1 MSGSKRKCF
10 SIEEKTA
17 ILHRLEAG
25 ESNITIAKELGVAH
39 STISSIKKNKDKIE
53 PLFNANVL
61 KCKRI
66 RGSTQKQIDQALL
79 QWVNL
84 QRNQGIHVSGPTL
97 QEKANYFAQ
106 ELNIPDFSCSM
117 SWINRFKVRH
127 NIVSGCSDRR
137 MISDDVNERDDT
149 ITMTSTDTYQL
160 KWHSHSSHLNGSV
173 AALLRSE
180 RFTDVVLCTMDGS
193 QIPAHKFILSSCS
206 VYLSNLF
213 EGQRSVTRM
222 GGMLYVVLPSEIS
235 TKALKILVEYMYKG
249 ETTVSNEVLD
259 TVLKAGEVLKIRG
272 LWRQTDEAGGDSTP
286 AEKTTA
292 PMATASVNKQIV
304 AKKPEDM
311 QPKITVKKDDKLLKT
326 FGQVQPQGVTRPMF
340 IGPPKLVFIKTTEG
354 GTQAALRPGAPKGQ
368 TILVAPAQ
376 TADSTAIATTVAAPA
391 PVQSVAVATIADDS
405 PDEAPPPRILRRHA
419 AERKYGKKQRVEAS
433 TETEEAK
440 DDDNQDNVSVTSK
453 KSTQSNLESTEVHVK
468 DEPEWD
474 ASSIEEEERSIA
486 EMFQA
491 EMSVKS
497 EPIDDMEIEEESLMY
512 SPLACELCAEVFT
525 VPAAWVRHVQGH
537 AHQDQPPAR
546 KRKHR
551 SASDDTEE
559 TMALLRCDL
568 CQKHFPNPAE
578 WVRHIQST
586 HTETELAISNNS
598 APPKRHNRFTEGAQ
612 NKNCTHCKKAFPSHA
627 SMLIHL
633 RTHTGERPFI
643 CGLCNKGF
651 NVKSNLLRHLRTLHD
666 QLISPAQVE
675 GDDSEESTSAPGP
688 SEVKRES

>member
-1 MSGSKRKCF
+1 
-10 SIEEKTA
+10 
-17 ILHRLEAG
+17 
-25 ESNITIAKELGVAH
+25 
-39 STISSIKKNKDKIE
+39 
-53 PLFNANVL
+53 
-61 KCKRI
+61 
-66 RGSTQKQIDQALL
+66 
-79 QWVNL
+79 
-84 QRNQGIHVSGPTL
+84 
-97 QEKANYFAQ
+97 
-106 ELNIPDFSCSM
+106 
-117 SWINRFKVRH
+117 
-127 NIVSGCSDRR
+127 
-137 MISDDVNERDDT
+137 
-149 ITMTSTDTYQL
+149 MTSTDTYQL

-206 VYLSNLF
+206 VYLCTLF

-272 LWRQTDEAGGDSTP
+272 LWRQTDESGSEVAIADKS
-286 AEKTTA
+286 
-292 PMATASVNKQIV
+292 TASAIPSNIPKQ
-304 AKKPEDM
+304 AAGKKADET
-311 QPKITVKKDDKLLKT
+311 QPKLAVKKDDKLLKT
-326 FGQVQPQGVTRPMF
+326 FNPVTPGQGGVTRPMF
-340 IGPPKLVFIKTTEG
+340 IGPPKLVFIKTTEATG
-354 GTQAALRPGAPKGQ
+354 GAAGLRPGAPKGQ
-368 TILVAPAQ
+368 TILVAPAPTSDSATMTSVASPA
-376 TADSTAIATTVAAPA
+376 TASTISVASTASNEDL
-391 PVQSVAVATIADDS
+391 Q
-405 PDEAPPPRILRRHA
+405 DEPPPPRILRRHA
-419 AERKYGKKQRVEAS
+419 AERKYGKKQKTDTSNDNEEQKEPE
-433 TETEEAK
+433 ETH
-440 DDDNQDNVSVTSK
+440 DNVSVASK
-453 KSTQSNLESTEVHVK
+453 KSIESEVQIK

-497 EPIDDMEIEEESLMY
+497 EPIDDVDIEEESLIY

-537 AHQDQPPAR
+537 ARSDQQHAR

-586 HTETELAISNNS
+586 HTES
-598 APPKRHNRFTEGAQ
+598 EGAQ
-612 NKNCTHCKKAFPSHA
+612 NKTCSHCKKTFPSHA
-627 SMLIHL
+627 SMLIHM
-633 RTHTGERPFI
+633 RMHTGERPFV
-643 CGLCNKGF
+643 CGLCNKSF

-666 QLISPAQVE
+666 QIISPAQVE
-675 GDDSEESTSAPGP
+675 GEEEDVAPGP

>member
-1 MSGSKRKCF
+1 
-10 SIEEKTA
+10 
-17 ILHRLEAG
+17 
-25 ESNITIAKELGVAH
+25 
-39 STISSIKKNKDKIE
+39 
-53 PLFNANVL
+53 
-61 KCKRI
+61 
-66 RGSTQKQIDQALL
+66 
-79 QWVNL
+79 
-84 QRNQGIHVSGPTL
+84 
-97 QEKANYFAQ
+97 
-106 ELNIPDFSCSM
+106 
-117 SWINRFKVRH
+117 
-127 NIVSGCSDRR
+127 
-137 MISDDVNERDDT
+137 
-149 ITMTSTDTYQL
+149 MTSTDTYQL

-180 RFTDVVLCTMDGS
+180 RFTDVVLCTLDGS

-206 VYLSNLF
+206 VYLCNLF

-272 LWRQTDEAGGDSTP
+272 LWRQTEDGAGETT
-286 AEKTTA
+286 AEKT
-292 PMATASVNKQIV
+292 ATQTHITTSINKPAL
-304 AKKPEDM
+304 AKKPDEIPI
-311 QPKITVKKDDKLLKT
+311 QPKIAVKKDDKLLKA
-326 FGQVQPQGVTRPMF
+326 FNPGQPGARPMF

-354 GTQAALRPGAPKGQ
+354 GTQAAIRPGAPKGQ
-368 TILVAPAQ
+368 TILVAPAP
-376 TADSTAIATTVAAPA
+376 TAEPTVAAVATPTPA
-391 PVQSVAVATIADDS
+391 PSTVTVATTTVSEDS
-405 PDEAPPPRILRRHA
+405 SDEPLTPRILRRHA
-419 AERKYGKKQRVEAS
+419 AERKYGKRQK
-433 TETEEAK
+433 TETKSDNEDTKDSEEGH
-440 DDDNQDNVSVTSK
+440 DNVSEASK
-453 KSTQSNLESTEVHVK
+453 KSSQSIMENEVQIK

-491 EMSVKS
+491 EMSVKDEPS
-497 EPIDDMEIEEESLMY
+497 EDLDIEDESLMY

-525 VPAAWVRHVQGH
+525 VPAAWVRHVQAH
-537 AHQDQPPAR
+537 ARGDAQHAR
-546 KRKHR
+546 KRKLR

-586 HTETELAISNNS
+586 HTESELAISNNS

-612 NKNCTHCKKAFPSHA
+612 NKSCSQCKKTFPSHA
-627 SMLIHL
+627 SMLIHM
-633 RTHTGERPFI
+633 RTHTGERPFV

-675 GDDSEESTSAPGP
+675 EGDEEEVVPGP

>member
-1 MSGSKRKCF
+1 
-10 SIEEKTA
+10 
-17 ILHRLEAG
+17 
-25 ESNITIAKELGVAH
+25 
-39 STISSIKKNKDKIE
+39 
-53 PLFNANVL
+53 
-61 KCKRI
+61 
-66 RGSTQKQIDQALL
+66 
-79 QWVNL
+79 
-84 QRNQGIHVSGPTL
+84 
-97 QEKANYFAQ
+97 
-106 ELNIPDFSCSM
+106 
-117 SWINRFKVRH
+117 
-127 NIVSGCSDRR
+127 
-137 MISDDVNERDDT
+137 
-149 ITMTSTDTYQL
+149 MTSTDTYQL

-286 AEKTTA
+286 AEKTTT
-292 PMATASVNKQIV
+292 PTNTAIVNKQQV
-304 AKKPEDM
+304 LPVKKADEVS
-311 QPKITVKKDDKLLKT
+311 KIAIKKDDKLLKT
-326 FGQVQPQGVTRPMF
+326 FGQVQQGQNVTRPMF

-354 GTQAALRPGAPKGQ
+354 GTQAALRPGGPGGQ
-368 TILVAPAQ
+368 TILVTQQAPQ
-376 TADSTAIATTVAAPA
+376 KQSETIVNSVQSTTPTPTITVAPT
-391 PVQSVAVATIADDS
+391 TITDDS
-405 PDEAPPPRILRRHA
+405 SDEAPPPRILRRHA
-419 AERKYGKKQRVEAS
+419 NERKYGKKQKTDSVDNEEKDKEEETAS
-433 TETEEAK
+433 SA
-440 DDDNQDNVSVTSK
+440 SSK
-453 KSTQSNLESTEVHVK
+453 KSNQTNNTMTEITVK

-491 EMSVKS
+491 EMSVKT
-497 EPIDDMEIEEESLMY
+497 EPVDEMDIEEESLIY

-525 VPAAWVRHVQGH
+525 VPAAWVRHVQQHGISGH
-537 AHQDQPPAR
+537 HAR

-586 HTETELAISNNS
+586 HTETE
-598 APPKRHNRFTEGAQ
+598 GAQ
-612 NKNCTHCKKAFPSHA
+612 NKTCTHCKKVFPSHA
-627 SMLIHL
+627 SMLIHM
-633 RTHTGERPFI
+633 RTHTGERPFV

-666 QLISPAQVE
+666 QIISPANVE
-675 GDDSEESTSAPGP
+675 PDSADEAGP
-688 SEVKRES
+688 SDVKKES